1 MQVMIDLKPE
11 ARGRPPKQPI
21 RDRGGWIEARRGAP
35 VDPAHRFTH
44 STGQLRGD
52 SMIRRITQSW
62 AAVAGGVLLLA
73 VFFVLPRPTAPAARG
88 ADQTGE
94 PDRADDQAA
103 VRKRTEALIQALAK
117 GDARE
122 VAAFWTATG
131 EYMRGDELSIRGR
144 SNIEKAYAEHFKTR
158 KPGVIELQSESVRF
172 LSDDTAVQ
180 EGSFLVKR
188 PNPADETRSRFSALF
203 VREKGQ
209 WSFALLREW
218 PEGPSLQELGWLV
231 GTWTSKSEGAEVRAT
246 FEWTEDKTFLRG
258 RFSMKVEGHTVSGF
272 QILAIDP
279 ATKSIKSWTFEGD
292 GGLGEAVW
300 TRGDKGW
307 SAKTTGVTAEGEKV
321 VATTT
326 LTPTDDN
333 SFTWK
338 STGRTVDGEK
348 VPDVGPVKVVR
359 ETTK

>member
-1 MQVMIDLKPE
+1 
-11 ARGRPPKQPI
+11 
-21 RDRGGWIEARRGAP
+21 
-35 VDPAHRFTH
+35 
-44 STGQLRGD
+44 
-52 SMIRRITQSW
+52 MIRRLTQSW
-62 AAVAGGVLLLA
+62 TAVAGGVLLLA
-73 VFFVLPRPTAPAARG
+73 VFVLLPRATPPAAQG
-88 ADQTGE
+88 ADQPGE

-103 VRKRTEALIQALAK
+103 VRKRTEALILALAK

-131 EYMRGDELSIRGR
+131 EYMRGDDLTIRGR
-144 SNIEKAYAEHFKTR
+144 SNIEKAYAEHFKAR

-180 EGSFLVKR
+180 EGTFLVKR

-203 VREKGQ
+203 AREKGQ
-209 WSFALLREW
+209 WYFALLREW
-218 PEGPSLQELGWLV
+218 PEGPSLQELAWLV
-231 GTWTSKSEGAEVRAT
+231 GTWTSKSDDAELRAT
-246 FEWTEDKTFLRG
+246 FEWTEDRTFLRG
-258 RFSMKVEGHTVSGF
+258 RFSIKREGRTVTGF
-272 QILAIDP
+272 QILGLDP

-300 TRGDKGW
+300 ARGDKGW
-307 SAKTTGVTAEGEKV
+307 TARTTGVTAEGEKV

-326 LTPTDDN
+326 LMPTDEN

-338 STGRTVDGEK
+338 STGRTIDGEK
-348 VPDVGPVKVVR
+348 APDVGPVKVVR

>member
-1 MQVMIDLKPE
+1 
-11 ARGRPPKQPI
+11 
-21 RDRGGWIEARRGAP
+21 
-35 VDPAHRFTH
+35 
-44 STGQLRGD
+44 
-52 SMIRRITQSW
+52 MIRWIARPWT
-62 AAVAGGVLLLA
+62 AVAGGVLLLA
-73 VFFVLPRPTAPAARG
+73 VFFLLPRPAAPPARG
-88 ADQTGE
+88 ADQPGE

-103 VRKRTEALIQALAK
+103 IRKRTEALLQALAK
-117 GDARE
+117 GDAKE

-131 EYMRGDELSIRGR
+131 EYVRGDEFTIRGR
-144 SNIEKAYAEHFKTR
+144 SNIEKAYAEHLKGKRLGT
-158 KPGVIELQSESVRF
+158 IELQNESIRF

-180 EGSFLVKR
+180 EGAFLVKR
-188 PNPADETRSRFSALF
+188 PNPADELRNRFSALY

-209 WSFALLREW
+209 WYFGLLREW
-218 PEGPSLQELGWLV
+218 PEGPSLQELAWLV
-231 GTWTSKSEGAEVRAT
+231 GTWASKSDDAEARAT

-258 RFSMKVEGHTVSGF
+258 RFSMKVEGHTVTGF
-272 QILAIDP
+272 QILALDP
-279 ATKSIKSWTFEGD
+279 ATKSIRSWTFEGD

-300 TRGDKGW
+300 TRTDKGW

-326 LTPTDDN
+326 LTPSDEN

-338 STGRTVDGEK
+338 STGRTIDGEK